1 MNHSSKYLNRELSWL
16 EFNRRVLNEARTE
29 EQPLLERV
37 KFLAITGSNLDE
49 FFQVR
54 VGSLKLLAAQE
65 REHGH
70 RGHDDLLDELQQ
82 LNGHVREFYVTQQ
95 QTLLEEIEPALSQ
108 LNIRRLSPDQL
119 NKQQVDFLKRQFD
132 ELISSVIAPLGI
144 DTDNDFPLL
153 AGAPLCLCVRLKSNS
168 LLLPSPKISAQ
179 DSTSVQVDRI
189 GYRYAVIPL
198 GRALNRIW
206 TLPSESGYHFILLED
221 IVSMFVRDLFPD
233 QEIVETIAFRVT
245 RNADLELE
253 EDGVGDLLAEVEH
266 LLEARRISDCVR
278 LELEAKTSRAARDF
292 LRDSLRISED
302 DIFECRAPIDLSALM
317 KLTQLQGQD
326 LLKDEPWPPQASAD
340 FPPGADIFQTIANG
354 DRLLFHPY
362 QSFDPVVELLR
373 AAANEPDVLA
383 IKITLY
389 RTAKN
394 SSVVAALRDAARAGK
409 SVTAV
414 VELKARFDEARN
426 ISWAKQLEAS
436 GVDVVYGLR
445 GLKVHSKICVVVRR
459 EPEGIRRYVHLAT
472 GNYNEATARIYS
484 DISYFSCDAQLGDD
498 AIRFFNAVAGFSAPF
513 GMRKLTMAPIG
524 LRERILELIE
534 IETLAAKEG
543 EPAQI
548 KLKLNSLVD
557 QQIIDALYD
566 ASQAGVEIQLNV
578 RGICCLRPG
587 VQGLSENIRVVSIVD
602 RFLEHSRIFYFMHK
616 GDDLVLVGSSD
627 LMPRNLDRRV
637 EILAEIDDKNCKAA
651 LIRILDIY
659 FQDNTKAYE
668 LKPDG
673 SYVRKPIAKKA
684 VRRHS
689 QQILYFDFRD
699 QYERAANP
707 QAKVFRPIR
716 GEAEGA

>member
-1 MNHSSKYLNRELSWL
+1 MNDSKEYSNRELSWL
-16 EFNRRVLNEARTE
+16 EFNRRVLNEARVE

-65 REHGH
+65 REQGH
-70 RGHDDLLDELQQ
+70 SGHEDLLDELRV
-82 LNGHVREFYVTQQ
+82 LNERVREFYQAQ
-95 QTLLEEIEPALSQ
+95 EETLLNEIEPALLK
-108 LNIRRLSPDQL
+108 LNIRRLAPDQL
-119 NKQQVDFLKRQFD
+119 SKQQIDFLKRQFD

-144 DTDNDFPLL
+144 DADNDFPLL
-153 AGAPLCLCVRLKSNS
+153 AGAPLCLCVRLKTNAQ
-168 LLLPSPKISAQ
+168 LLTSPKISAH
-179 DSTSVQVDRI
+179 DAASVPVDRI
-189 GYRYAVIPL
+189 GFRYAVIPL
-198 GRALNRIW
+198 GRALTRIW
-206 TLPSESGYHFILLED
+206 TLPSESGYHFVLLED

-233 QEIVETIAFRVT
+233 QEIIEAIAFRVT
-245 RNADLELE
+245 RNADLEFE

-278 LELEAKTSRAARDF
+278 LELEAKTNPVTREF
-292 LRDSLRISED
+292 LRESLRISQD
-302 DIFECRAPIDLSALM
+302 DIFGCRAPIDLSALM
-317 KLTQLQGQD
+317 KLTQLQGHD
-326 LLKDEPWPPQASAD
+326 ALKDEPWSPQASAD
-340 FPPGADIFQTIANG
+340 FPPGADFFQTIANG
-354 DRLLFHPY
+354 DKLLFHPY
-362 QSFDPVVELLR
+362 QSFDPVVEMLR
-373 AAANEPDVLA
+373 AAADDPDVLA

-394 SSVVAALRDAARAGK
+394 SSIVAALRDAARAGK

-426 ISWAKQLEAS
+426 ISWAKQLEAA

-472 GNYNEATARIYS
+472 GNYNEATSRTYS
-484 DISYFSCDAQLGDD
+484 DISFFSCDAELGDD
-498 AIRFFNAVAGFSAPF
+498 AIRFFNAVAGFSAPL

-534 IETLAAKEG
+534 IETLAAQAD
-543 EPAQI
+543 EPARI

-557 QQIIDALYD
+557 RQIIDALYR
-566 ASQAGVEIQLNV
+566 ASQAGVEILLNV

-587 VQGLSENIRVVSIVD
+587 VKGLSENIRVVSIVD
-602 RFLEHSRIFYFMHK
+602 RFLEHSRIFYFFHK
-616 GDDLVLVGSSD
+616 GDDLVLIGSSD

-637 EILAEIDDKNCKAA
+637 ELLAEIDDPRCKAE
-651 LIRILDIY
+651 LIRVLDIY
-659 FQDNTKAYE
+659 FQDNTKVYE

-673 SYVRKPIAKKA
+673 SYVRKPISKKTA
-684 VRRHS
+684 RHRS
-689 QQILYFDFRD
+689 QQVLYFDFRD
-699 QYERAANP
+699 QYELATNP
-707 QAKVFRPIR
+707 QAKVFRPVR